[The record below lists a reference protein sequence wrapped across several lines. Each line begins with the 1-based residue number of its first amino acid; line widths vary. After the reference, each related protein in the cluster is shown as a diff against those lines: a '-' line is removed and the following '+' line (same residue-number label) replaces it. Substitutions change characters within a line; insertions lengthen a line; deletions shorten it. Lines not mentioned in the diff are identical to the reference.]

1 VKIVCITPVKHLN
14 KVYEKLQ
21 SLGEITYVPEIT
33 KDDLKTLKQE
43 IITELKTILGSQTE
57 QKKWLKS
64 ADVREM
70 LNISPGTL
78 QNLRVNGTLPFTK
91 MGKTMYYEYDDVI
104 KILTQNKS
112 A

>member
-1 VKIVCITPVKHLN
+1 MTFEV
-14 KVYEKLQ
+14 
-21 SLGEITYVPEIT
+21 IT

-64 ADVREM
+64 VDVREM

-78 QNLRVNGTLPFTK
+78 QNLRVNGTLPFTS
-91 MGKTMYYEYDDVI
+91 MGKTMYYDYEDVI

>member
-1 VKIVCITPVKHLN
+1 MTFEV
-14 KVYEKLQ
+14 
-21 SLGEITYVPEIT
+21 IT

-43 IITELKTILGSQTE
+43 IITELKTILGSKTE

-78 QNLRVNGTLPFTK
+78 QNLRINGTLPFTS
-91 MGKTMYYEYDDVI
+91 MGKTMYYDYDDVI

>member
-1 VKIVCITPVKHLN
+1 MKFEV
-14 KVYEKLQ
+14 
-21 SLGEITYVPEIT
+21 IT

-43 IITELKTILGSQTE
+43 IITELKVILGSQTE

-64 ADVREM
+64 ADVRKM

-78 QNLRVNGTLPFTK
+78 QNLRVNGTLPYTS
-91 MGKTMYYEYDDVI
+91 MGKTMYYDYDDVI

>member
-1 VKIVCITPVKHLN
+1 MTFEV
-14 KVYEKLQ
+14 
-21 SLGEITYVPEIT
+21 IT
-33 KDDLKTLKQE
+33 KDSVNTLLPE

-78 QNLRVNGTLPFTK
+78 QNLRINGTLPFTS
-91 MGKTMYYEYDDVI
+91 MGKTMYYDYDDVI

>member
-1 VKIVCITPVKHLN
+1 MTFEV
-14 KVYEKLQ
+14 
-21 SLGEITYVPEIT
+21 IT

-91 MGKTMYYEYDDVI
+91 MGKTM
-104 KILTQNKS
+104 
-112 A
+112 

>member
-1 VKIVCITPVKHLN
+1 MTFEV
-14 KVYEKLQ
+14 
-21 SLGEITYVPEIT
+21 IT

-78 QNLRVNGTLPFTK
+78 QNLRIND
-91 MGKTMYYEYDDVI
+91 YDDVI